1 MEFLGQQTVLPV
13 SIISVIVPIALYF
26 LVLGLLNSRPHP
38 QLLRSTEDALLLIG
52 SMALVFVPLVIQRIG
67 ASATVLAAAGAGLAA
82 VAWLLMTKPA
92 AWIVYNSSREAVRAA
107 MTKALTA
114 IGCDHHCSGETI
126 DLSGGGR
133 ISLRHVPLLR
143 NTSVRLTGRSHQF
156 ARQFEHALS
165 GALNAERTEPNSA
178 AAACVLIATAMLIV
192 PLALAADRADEIVR
206 LITGLLP

>member
-26 LVLGLLNSRPHP
+26 LVLGLLNSRSRP

-52 SMALVFVPLVIQRIG
+52 SVALVFVPLVIQRIG
-67 ASATVLAAAGAGLAA
+67 ASATAVVAAFIGVAA
-82 VAWLLMTKPA
+82 VGWLLVARPA
-92 AWIVYNSSREAVRAA
+92 AWIVYNSSGQAARAA
-107 MTKALTA
+107 VTKALTA
-114 IGCDHHCSGETI
+114 MGCEHRCSGETI
-126 DLSGGGR
+126 DLSGGGH
-133 ISLRHVPLLR
+133 INLRHVPLLR

-156 ARQFEHALS
+156 AHQLEQALS
-165 GALNAERTEPNSA
+165 GALNAERAEPNPA

-192 PLALAADRADEIVR
+192 PLALAAHRADEIVR